1 MALTFQ
7 GKRVS
12 RAWLIVLREARK
24 HVAFTLNSGRR
35 TMAEQSALYRQ
46 NMLNGRPRSGR
57 PLTARPSPIA
67 PHIRVGRPDHAID
80 VDSLD
85 GGETRLQKWL
95 RKQGARAENTVAG
108 ESWHLEVPL
117 RDLLRLA
124 RKIKGR
130 KASPVRVSA
139 DGVELVAGFEGFR
152 PRVYRDAV
160 GVETIGYGETARPII
175 ERYRAQGITEPVAR
189 QLLKDRLN
197 YVYGKSVRRLVSVPL
212 SQRQFDALVSFTYNL
227 GAGALSTSTL
237 LGELNHKHYAKAANE
252 FLKWDKAG
260 GRRLEGLT
268 RRRRAER
275 ALFLKGSQAK
285 TRVRA
290 ALYLKR

>member
-1 MALTFQ
+1 MATFQ

-12 RAWLIVLREARK
+12 RVWLIVLQEAAK
-24 HVAFTLNSGRR
+24 HVRFTLNRGRA
-35 TMAEQSALYRQ
+35 TIAEQRVLYNR
-46 NMLNGRPRSGR
+46 NMLNGRPRPGR
-57 PLTARPSPIA
+57 PLTARPSPVA

-80 VDSLD
+80 VNALD
-85 GGETRLQKWL
+85 GGEARLQGWL
-95 RKQGARAENTVAG
+95 RKQGARADNTVPG
-108 ESWHLEVPL
+108 EAWHLEVPL
-117 RDLLRLA
+117 GDLLRLA

-139 DGVELVAGFEGFR
+139 AGVELVAGFEGFR

-197 YVYGKSVRRLVSVPL
+197 YVYGKSVRRLVNVPL
-212 SQRQFDALVSFTYNL
+212 TQRQFDALVSFTYNL
-227 GAGALSTSTL
+227 GAGSLATSTL
-237 LGELNHKHYAKAANE
+237 LRELNRKHYAKAANA
-252 FLKWDKAG
+252 FLAWDKAG